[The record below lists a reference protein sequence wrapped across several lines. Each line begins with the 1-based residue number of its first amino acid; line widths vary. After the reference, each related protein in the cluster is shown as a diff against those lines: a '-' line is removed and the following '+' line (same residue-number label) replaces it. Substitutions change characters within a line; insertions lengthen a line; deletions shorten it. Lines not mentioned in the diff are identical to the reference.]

1 MISCQNTVLCVDD
14 EINVQN
20 SLKRLFR
27 KEKFTFLTASSGIE
41 ALNLMQGKEV
51 NVIIADQ
58 KMPAMSGTELMARVK
73 EAYPDIIRIIL
84 TGYTDVD
91 SISESVNKGH
101 IYKFFLK
108 PWNDQALVLEVRQ
121 ALEQYDLI
129 QANKVLHQKVQ
140 EQNLALQQI
149 NENLENMVKERTREL
164 QIKNHALALSH
175 AVLEDL
181 PVPIIGVSAELLIVL
196 INKAVQN
203 DLKIEN
209 RMIGGFISDY
219 LHVTVTEKIKES
231 IASGIPETLNYTFSE
246 NCLKKIIITP
256 LSGKFSEKGVILAI
270 T

>member
-1 MISCQNTVLCVDD
+1 MISYHNTVLCVDD
-14 EINVQN
+14 EVNILN

-27 KEKFTFLTASSGIE
+27 KERFTFLTASSGAE
-41 ALNLMQGKEV
+41 ALNLMQEKEV

-73 EAYPDIIRIIL
+73 DIYPDIIRIIL

-91 SISESVNKGH
+91 SISESVNKGY
-101 IYKFFLK
+101 IYKFFMK
-108 PWNDQALVLEVRQ
+108 PWNDQALILEVRQ
-121 ALEQYDLI
+121 AIEQYDLI
-129 QANKVLHQKVQ
+129 KANRVLHHKVL
-140 EQNLALQQI
+140 EQNLTLQQI
-149 NENLENMVKERTREL
+149 NENLENIVKERTREI

-181 PVPIIGVSAELLIVL
+181 PVPIIGVSDELLIVL

-203 DLKIEN
+203 DLEIEN
-209 RMIGGFISDY
+209 RMIGCYISDY
-219 LHVTVTEKIKES
+219 LHESITEKIKES
-231 IASGIPETLNYTFSE
+231 IASGKPETLNYTFSE

-256 LSGKFSEKGVILAI
+256 LSGEFSEKGAILTI